1 MVTAAVE
8 KSLNFLGCDEN
19 RRSTR
24 PPRSSAAS
32 VVRKSVESVPSV
44 YSPMGGGGVMP
55 AFSNLPS
62 AASSAAY
69 FQNLSSQ
76 YAPSLFGSTTLGS
89 AAYGLGQGE
98 VNGAVNAWNY
108 VSSNAPALVEHP
120 SAFLPGIA
128 QGGANLINSAENFAI
143 GAGNSLISVL
153 NLPDQA
159 GNGIAWL
166 VGSGATPFT
175 IIPQVPYATWSNNLF
190 VQNDPAHNVEMAL
203 NTAGLTGLSFG
214 SAAIPEMAGYVSNA
228 GNLVDASAATTEWSA
243 PQGWRLPV
251 NNGEWSGVPGN
262 SFWKSNIPE
271 VNQIT
276 GNHAIPFNQGYIDL
290 SYYSVAQYAFPN
302 LTGTGADFAI
312 ADQQLAIDQGFS
324 STNAARV
331 WRTQNSLTW
340 HHVEDGQILQLV
352 PSVLNDIPHQGGAA
366 MIRGQ

>member
-1 MVTAAVE
+1 MVVAVE
-8 KSLNFLGCDEN
+8 KPLNFLGCDEN

-24 PPRSSAAS
+24 TPRSSAAS

-214 SAAIPEMAGYVSNA
+214 STAILEMAGYVNNA
-228 GNLVDASAATTEWSA
+228 GNLVDSSAIAGETTGPQLIGSFTA
-243 PQGWRLPV
+243 P
-251 NNGEWSGVPGN
+251 E
-262 SFWKSNIPE
+262 
-271 VNQIT
+271 
-276 GNHAIPFNQGYIDL
+276 
-290 SYYSVAQYAFPN
+290 N
-302 LTGTGADFAI
+302 LTFGTTSFGNFAHGATADLLQKLYPDVNFELRVLPGQTGADVTVPEKFI
-312 ADQQLAIDQGFS
+312 NDVGF
-324 STNAARV
+324 
-331 WRTQNSLTW
+331 QFGEIKPLTTSG
-340 HHVEDGQILQLV
+340 EGSFDRQ
-352 PSVLNDIPHQGGAA
+352 VLNWNLPAPVQPITYDAFGNVYLGFH
-366 MIRGQ
+366 